1 MKKVAVLLSI
11 TALAVLAS
19 CGAKVEKTTPTTT
32 NTSTTVETSTSTTS
46 TSTTST
52 EAMDTNSGMIIS
64 TGSSL

>member
-11 TALAVLAS
+11 AALAVLAS
-19 CGAKVEKTTPTTT
+19 CGAKIEKTTPTI
-32 NTSTTVETSTSTTS
+32 NTSMVETSTSTTS